1 MCIGG
6 CFTYQRPL
14 GGCAW
19 WKIGRHLSELN
30 TIFQHKLPP
39 SCLPLSGDFFRVT
52 TYLPGFTNITK
63 EKQDVVE
70 SKFCEWGGGRLIEVL
85 LKENMILPN
94 GVENDALR
102 LTIG

>member
-1 MCIGG
+1 MVI
-6 CFTYQRPL
+6 Y
-14 GGCAW
+14 
-19 WKIGRHLSELN
+19 
-30 TIFQHKLPP
+30 
-39 SCLPLSGDFFRVT
+39 RVT

-70 SKFCEWGGGRLIEVL
+70 SKLCEWGGVDALLEVL
-85 LKENMILPN
+85 LKENMILPK